1 MVLAEEELHGS
12 SVYLRLRA
20 SRLRWPRCRHQ
31 SEDLTNEW
39 PAVAELRS
47 MKVEEIRD
55 LLSISPA
62 ASVEEVLRI
71 VKWWQDSHDGSFPT
85 KLKSQA
91 HRLLSEIHSLN
102 EANLKILDELRNHG
116 IVAEVQI

>member
-1 MVLAEEELHGS
+1 M
-12 SVYLRLRA
+12 
-20 SRLRWPRCRHQ
+20 
-31 SEDLTNEW
+31 
-39 PAVAELRS
+39 AELRS

-55 LLSISPA
+55 LLSISSA

-71 VKWWQDSHDGSFPT
+71 MKWWQDNLDGSFPT

-102 EANLKILDELRNHG
+102 EANFKILDELRT
-116 IVAEVQI
+116 VAPAMASLLRYR